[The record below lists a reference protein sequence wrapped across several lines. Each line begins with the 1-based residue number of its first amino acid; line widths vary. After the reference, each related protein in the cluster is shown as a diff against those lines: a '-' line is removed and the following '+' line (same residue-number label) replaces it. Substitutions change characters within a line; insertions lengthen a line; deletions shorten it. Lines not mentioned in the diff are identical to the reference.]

1 MRSEPVDV
9 HADLTVVSDGEPS
22 AISASEPNS
31 PSEPSSVD
39 DVAVPVGPVLSRR
52 PYGRIT
58 RWVSEVPLAL
68 VIVGV
73 GIGLVTIAL
82 HHFRWGSLVIS
93 MSVLAAG
100 VFRLVLPARQAG
112 LLVVRGRFTDVVT
125 MAFIGGALFVL
136 AAVTST

>member
-1 MRSEPVDV
+1 MRSEPVEAQ
-9 HADLTVVSDGEPS
+9 ADLSVVRDDGDPS
-22 AISASEPNS
+22 GNDPGSNDPSRSNS
-31 PSEPSSVD
+31 PSPD
-39 DVAVPVGPVLSRR
+39 DVAVPVLARR
-52 PYGRIT
+52 PRGRLS

-68 VIVGV
+68 VIIGV

-100 VFRLVLPARQAG
+100 AFRLVLPARQAG
-112 LLVVRGRFTDVVT
+112 LLVVRGRFTDVIT